1 MRKSNQLATSAR
13 LAWINRVCITQL
25 LHAIDG
31 SIKMRVHSEHRNDGI
46 MNVSSKKCVRSCFFK
61 PMNPLFSSWEDLSLP
76 LLPYPAFGAYLMQLV
91 GHPRSASTQIRS
103 QHPKACYMV
112 ASIAFLCIEGPWR
125 SHLPFHRGGIVISI
139 SSPSSTPVY

>member
-91 GHPRSASTQIRS
+91 GQPSLG
-103 QHPKACYMV
+103 QHPDTFAAPESMLHGCQ
-112 ASIAFLCIEGPWR
+112 
-125 SHLPFHRGGIVISI
+125 HRVSM
-139 SSPSSTPVY
+139 Y